1 MWKSNPS
8 TFNKNQALEWLIQI
22 ASAIYFLHTRTPKIL
37 HRDIKPQNIFIAN
50 DNTLKLG
57 DFGISRL
64 ESNKSKDIVQY
75 TKGIG
80 TEPYMSP
87 ELINGLDYDEAV
99 DIW

>member
-1 MWKSNPS
+1 MWKSNPN
-8 TFNKNQALEWLIQI
+8 TFNKSQVLNWIIQI
-22 ASAIYFLHTRTPKIL
+22 ASAIEFLHTRTPKIL

-75 TKGIG
+75 TKGI
-80 TEPYMSP
+80 EPYMSP
-87 ELINGLDYDEAV
+87 ELVNGLDYDETV

>member
-1 MWKSNPS
+1 MNES
-8 TFNKNQALEWLIQI
+8 LV
-22 ASAIYFLHTRTPKIL
+22 
-37 HRDIKPQNIFIAN
+37 
-50 DNTLKLG
+50 KLG

>member
-22 ASAIYFLHTRTPKIL
+22 ASAIYFLHTRIPKIL

>member
-1 MWKSNPS
+1 M
-8 TFNKNQALEWLIQI
+8 
-22 ASAIYFLHTRTPKIL
+22 

-50 DNTLKLG
+50 DGTLKLG

-64 ESNKSKDIVQY
+64 ESNKSKDTVQY

>member
-87 ELINGLDYDEAV
+87 ELINGLDYDETV